1 MKKPF
6 FKAWHLVQPVSIHN
20 HVSSALAVIL
30 FEFSSLPTGLISMLL
45 YSAWLTAEVA

>member
-6 FKAWHLVQPVSIHN
+6 SKAWHLVQPISLHN

-30 FEFSSLPTGLISMLL
+30 FELPTGLISMLL